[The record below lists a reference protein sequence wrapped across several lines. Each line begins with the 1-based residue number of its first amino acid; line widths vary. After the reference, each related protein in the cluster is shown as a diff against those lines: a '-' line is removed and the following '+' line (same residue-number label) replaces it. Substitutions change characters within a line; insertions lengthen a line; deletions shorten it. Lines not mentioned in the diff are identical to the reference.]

1 MSLRQH
7 TSQEF
12 EMELES
18 VRQRILD
25 MGRHVDQVLES
36 SGKALLEHDTELGN
50 RIIAG
55 DQETDSMELEI
66 DHLCLQILARRQP
79 VAGDLRL
86 LTSALK
92 LVVDL
97 ERIGDLGVSIAGR
110 VVELGS
116 EPPLTPYEDLMRM
129 LTTAREMLTEALAAL
144 QSQDVASASRVIDKD
159 EVVDAYYTQ
168 IFNDVLS
175 RMRESPENIF
185 RATRVQAISKYVE
198 RIGDHATN
206 VAERV
211 IFILTGEDIRH
222 AARMRRSDFS

>member
-18 VRQRILD
+18 VRQKIFE

-36 SGKALLEHDTELGN
+36 AGKALLGHDIDLGN
-50 RIIAG
+50 QIIAG

-66 DHLCLQILARRQP
+66 DHFCLQILARRQP

-86 LTSALK
+86 LTSTLK

-110 VVELGS
+110 VVELGA
-116 EPPLTPYEDLMRM
+116 EPPLTPYDDLMRM
-129 LTTAREMLTEALAAL
+129 MTTAREMLADTLRAL
-144 QSQDVASASRVIDKD
+144 QNQDVASANRVIDKD
-159 EVVDAYYTQ
+159 EVVDAYYAQ
-168 IFNDVLS
+168 IFNEVLS
-175 RMRESPENIF
+175 RMRENPEDIF
-185 RATRVQAISKYVE
+185 RATRIQAISKYIE
-198 RIGDHATN
+198 RIGDHVTN

-211 IFILTGEDIRH
+211 IFIISGEDIRH
-222 AARMRRSDFS
+222 ATRMRRSDFS

>member
-18 VRQRILD
+18 VRQRIFD

-36 SGKALLEHDTELGN
+36 AGKALLAHDIDLGN

-116 EPPLTPYEDLMRM
+116 EAPLTPYEDLMRM
-129 LTTAREMLTEALAAL
+129 LTTAREMLTEAMGAL
-144 QSQDVASASRVIDKD
+144 QSQDVASANRVIDKD

-175 RMRESPENIF
+175 RMRESPDSISH
-185 RATRVQAISKYVE
+185 ATRVQAISKYIE

-222 AARMRRSDFS
+222 SARMRRSDLS

>member
-1 MSLRQH
+1 MSLHQH
-7 TSQEF
+7 TNHDF
-12 EMELES
+12 EAEIES
-18 VRQRILD
+18 VRQRIFD
-25 MGRHVDQVLES
+25 MGKQVDRVLES
-36 SGKALLEHDTELGN
+36 SGKALLAHDSELGN

-66 DHLCLQILARRQP
+66 DHLCLEILARRQP

-110 VVELGS
+110 VVELGA
-116 EPPLTPYEDLMRM
+116 EPPLTPYEDLIRM
-129 LTTAREMLTEALAAL
+129 LTTAREMLAEALAAL
-144 QSQDVASASRVIDKD
+144 QNQDVAGATRVIDKD

-168 IFNDVLS
+168 IFNDVLG
-175 RMRESPENIF
+175 RMRESPKNVF
-185 RATRVQAISKYVE
+185 RATRVQAISKYIE

-211 IFILTGEDIRH
+211 IFIVSGEDIRH
-222 AARMRRSDFS
+222 TTRVRRGDLS

>member
-18 VRQRILD
+18 VRQRIFD

-36 SGKALLEHDTELGN
+36 AGKAMLEHDSELGN

-129 LTTAREMLTEALAAL
+129 LTTAREMLTEALGAL
-144 QSQDVASASRVIDKD
+144 QSQDVAAANRVIDKD

-168 IFNDVLS
+168 IFNDVLG

-185 RATRVQAISKYVE
+185 RATRVQAISKYIE
-198 RIGDHATN
+198 RIGDHVTN

-211 IFILTGEDIRH
+211 IFILTGDDIRH
-222 AARMRRSDFS
+222 ATRMRRSDFS

>member
-12 EMELES
+12 EAELES
-18 VRQRILD
+18 VRQRIFE
-25 MGRHVDQVLES
+25 MGRHVDQVLELA
-36 SGKALLEHDTELGN
+36 GKALLAADSELGEQ
-50 RIIAG
+50 IIAG
-55 DQETDSMELEI
+55 DEETDSMELGI
-66 DHLCLQILARRQP
+66 DHLCLEILARRQP

-110 VVELGS
+110 VVELGH
-116 EPPLTPYEDLMRM
+116 EPPLIHYEDLLRM
-129 LTTAREMLTEALAAL
+129 MTTAREMLTEALEAL
-144 QSQDVASASRVIDKD
+144 KGQDVARASRVIDKD
-159 EVVDAYYTQ
+159 EVVDAYYAQ

-175 RMRESPENIF
+175 HMRETPENIF
-185 RATRVQAISKYVE
+185 RATRVQAISKYIE
-198 RIGDHATN
+198 RIGDHASN

-211 IFILTGEDIRH
+211 IFIMTGEDVRH
-222 AARMRRSDFS
+222 FSRISRSDFS

>member
-1 MSLRQH
+1 MSLREH
-7 TSQEF
+7 TSHEF
-12 EMELES
+12 EAELET
-18 VRQRILD
+18 VRQKIFE

-36 SGKALLEHDTELGN
+36 VGKALLASDSELGE

-55 DQETDSMELEI
+55 DDETDSMELEI
-66 DHLCLQILARRQP
+66 DRLCLDILARRQP

-92 LVVDL
+92 LVIDL

-116 EPPLTPYEDLMRM
+116 EPPLIPYEDLMRM
-129 LTTAREMLTEALAAL
+129 MLTAREMLAEAVEALRN
-144 QSQDVASASRVIDKD
+144 QDVASATRVIDKD
-159 EVVDAYYTQ
+159 EVVDAYYSQ
-168 IFNDVLS
+168 VFNDVLS

-185 RATRVQAISKYVE
+185 RATRVQAISKYIE
-198 RIGDHATN
+198 RIGDHASN

-211 IFILTGEDIRH
+211 IFIVTGEDVRH
-222 AARMRRSDFS
+222 FSRMSRSDFS

>member
-18 VRQRILD
+18 VRQRIFD
-25 MGRHVDQVLES
+25 MGRHVDQVLVS
-36 SGKALLEHDTELGN
+36 AGKALLEHDSDLGN

-55 DQETDSMELEI
+55 DQVTDSMELEI

-116 EPPLTPYEDLMRM
+116 DPPLTPYEDLMRM
-129 LTTAREMLTEALAAL
+129 LTTAREMLAEALGAL

>member
-1 MSLRQH
+1 
-7 TSQEF
+7 
-12 EMELES
+12 
-18 VRQRILD
+18 
-25 MGRHVDQVLES
+25 
-36 SGKALLEHDTELGN
+36 
-50 RIIAG
+50 
-55 DQETDSMELEI
+55 MELEI

-116 EPPLTPYEDLMRM
+116 EAPLTLYEDLMRM
-129 LTTAREMLTEALAAL
+129 LTTAREMLTEALGAL
-144 QSQDVASASRVIDKD
+144 ESQDFASANRVIDKD

-175 RMRESPENIF
+175 RMRESPDNISH
-185 RATRVQAISKYVE
+185 ATRVQAISKYIE
-198 RIGDHATN
+198 RIGDHVTN

-222 AARMRRSDFS
+222 SARMRRSDLS

>member
-18 VRQRILD
+18 VRQRIFD
-25 MGRHVDQVLES
+25 MGRHVDQVLVS
-36 SGKALLEHDTELGN
+36 AGKALLEHDSDLGN

-55 DQETDSMELEI
+55 DQVTDSMELEI

-116 EPPLTPYEDLMRM
+116 EAPLTPYEDLMRM
-129 LTTAREMLTEALAAL
+129 LTTAREMLAEALGAL

>member
-18 VRQRILD
+18 VRQRIFD

-36 SGKALLEHDTELGN
+36 AGKALLEHDSELGN